1 MGALKNKSVKSLLE
15 GIDDFEAEN
24 KRRKGKHLND
34 IKSLHDEL
42 LNTDSKSK
50 RDKLISEF
58 KKKNA
63 EFAEFMESNPELIES
78 EVKKALLIA
87 AVGGEYSEEKI
98 TVDSR
103 GRKKISRTNKTAVP
117 DVNAALELLDMIGGS
132 ESAESS
138 MADAWINALLEGDEN
153 EQEKQV

>member
-1 MGALKNKSVKSLLE
+1 M
-15 GIDDFEAEN
+15 
-24 KRRKGKHLND
+24 
-34 IKSLHDEL
+34 
-42 LNTDSKSK
+42 
-50 RDKLISEF
+50 
-58 KKKNA
+58 
-63 EFAEFMESNPELIES
+63 
-78 EVKKALLIA
+78 KKALLIA

-117 DVNAALELLDMIGGS
+117 DVNAARELLDMIGGS